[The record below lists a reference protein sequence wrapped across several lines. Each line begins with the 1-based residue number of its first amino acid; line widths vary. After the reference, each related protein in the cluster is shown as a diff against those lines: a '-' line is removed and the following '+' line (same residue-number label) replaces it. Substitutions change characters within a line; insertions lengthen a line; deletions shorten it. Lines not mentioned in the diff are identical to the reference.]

1 MTMGTVTPT
10 EPPAGPPVIPRS
22 AAGPLSPEHLAELA
36 QADQRARKV
45 RKAGGVAMFNGCTV
59 AFFAGGCLLFA
70 AISPLFGE
78 LDVEA
83 LVMAAGLGV
92 VAWNEFRGR
101 RLIRR
106 FDPRACRLLAW
117 NQLGLMALVIG
128 YCAWQI
134 AGAVFGPHPYAD
146 AMAKEPMLAPTL
158 GPIGDLYK
166 TLTIALY
173 GAVIAGTIVFQGLN
187 AAYYFTRRKHV
198 LAYLDETPRWVV
210 EIQRCSSGA

>member
-1 MTMGTVTPT
+1 MGTVTPT
-10 EPPAGPPVIPRS
+10 LAP
-22 AAGPLSPEHLAELA
+22 AGPLSPEHLAELA
-36 QADQRARKV
+36 QADRRARKV
-45 RKAGGVAMFNGCTV
+45 RKAGGMAMFNGCTV

-78 LDVEA
+78 VDVEA

-106 FDPRACRLLAW
+106 FDTRACRLLGW
-117 NQLGLMALVIG
+117 NQLGLMALLIG

-134 AGAVFGPHPYAD
+134 AGALFGPSPYAD
-146 AMAKEPMLAPTL
+146 AMAREPMLASTL
-158 GPIGDLYK
+158 GPIGNLHK
-166 TLTIALY
+166 MLTIAIY
-173 GAVIAGTIVFQGLN
+173 GGVIAGTIVFQGLN
-187 AAYYFTRRKHV
+187 AVYYFTRRKLL
-198 LAYLDETPRWVV
+198 LAYLNETPPWVV